1 MQQGQ
6 QRQHHATTTT
16 TTTATLC
23 LLPTHKTVSDPQ
35 PSEQGAGRRE
45 QGAGAG
51 DAFISCGTLFLCGAA
66 QGKQREHIQPAT
78 PPLEHR
84 RTYHARVREREK

>member
-6 QRQHHATTTT
+6 QRQHHA

-35 PSEQGAGRRE
+35 PSEE
-45 QGAGAG
+45 QGAGSWERGAG
-51 DAFISCGTLFLCGAA
+51 RAMPSFRVALYFFAEQHKGALRGG
-66 QGKQREHIQPAT
+66 GKGAYTTCHA
-78 PPLEHR
+78 PP
-84 RTYHARVREREK
+84 